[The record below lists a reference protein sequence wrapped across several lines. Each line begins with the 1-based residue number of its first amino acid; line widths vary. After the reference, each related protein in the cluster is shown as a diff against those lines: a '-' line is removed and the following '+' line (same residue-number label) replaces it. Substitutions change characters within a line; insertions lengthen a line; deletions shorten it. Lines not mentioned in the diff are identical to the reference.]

1 MQSNFI
7 LTDVMKTGDHHSY
20 EQFLEAH
27 SLPNQTFEYTG
38 EYYTLHNF
46 DLDKYDRKF
55 AFIDMRIH
63 NNRVLDNT
71 GYRND
76 LVTRL
81 ELLHQQGFKFI
92 LANPWES
99 LDNINSNIF
108 VTGEKLKKVDIPYP
122 HHVWTGGVSWFWSY
136 MYHKHIDNSF
146 NFIHSEK
153 QHDFLYLNKAPR
165 SHRVKLY
172 EALTKEGVLENSL
185 HTFLGMEPPRRLPE
199 KYELPGIKPE
209 DYPRWG
215 KDQDIYE
222 LPYNDTICSIVSE
235 TNDNDYEVFMT
246 EKIWKPIIA
255 GHMFVVH
262 GNYLYL
268 QKLREIGFR
277 TFSKYFDESYDLEK
291 DPDKRITKLVEVIKQ
306 IKSLNTQDLYL
317 NSQALRKHNQET
329 FFNKEKLS
337 LQVNKTLL
345 GFLEFADGS

>member
-55 AFIDMRIH
+55 AFIDMRIP

-165 SHRVKLY
+165 THRVRLY

-185 HTFLGMEPPRRLPE
+185 HTFLGMEPPKRLPE

>member
-1 MQSNFI
+1 
-7 LTDVMKTGDHHSY
+7 
-20 EQFLEAH
+20 
-27 SLPNQTFEYTG
+27 
-38 EYYTLHNF
+38 
-46 DLDKYDRKF
+46 
-55 AFIDMRIH
+55 
-63 NNRVLDNT
+63 
-71 GYRND
+71 
-76 LVTRL
+76 
-81 ELLHQQGFKFI
+81 
-92 LANPWES
+92 
-99 LDNINSNIF
+99 
-108 VTGEKLKKVDIPYP
+108 
-122 HHVWTGGVSWFWSY
+122 
-136 MYHKHIDNSF
+136 
-146 NFIHSEK
+146 
-153 QHDFLYLNKAPR
+153 
-165 SHRVKLY
+165 
-172 EALTKEGVLENSL
+172 
-185 HTFLGMEPPRRLPE
+185 MEPPRRLPE

-215 KDQDIYE
+215 KDQDIYD

>member
-38 EYYTLHNF
+38 EYYSLHNF

-165 SHRVKLY
+165 THRVRLY

-185 HTFLGMEPPRRLPE
+185 HTFLGMEPPKRLPE

>member
-291 DPDKRITKLVEVIKQ
+291 NPDKRITKLVEVIKQ

>member
-165 SHRVKLY
+165 THRVRLY

-185 HTFLGMEPPRRLPE
+185 HTFLGMEPPKRLPE

-329 FFNKEKLS
+329 FFNKYIDERKDATILPS
-337 LQVNKTLL
+337 NIK
-345 GFLEFADGS
+345 A

>member
-165 SHRVKLY
+165 THRVRLY